1 MPIASTISRSR
12 ASKIASSPNLKASS
26 SSTLTSQKRSHSQ
39 TKRDHHSVQMT
50 SSSDIKDDNK
60 ISDDAN
66 HTGGTRLNRGR
77 LRRANSSNP
86 VQSSPSSVG
95 KEHQQQLSL
104 ENEDGKPQKQINL
117 FEFEKISYF

>member
-1 MPIASTISRSR
+1 M
-12 ASKIASSPNLKASS
+12 KASS

-60 ISDDAN
+60 ISDDATR
-66 HTGGTRLNRGR
+66 TGGTRLNRGR

-86 VQSSPSSVG
+86 TQSSPSSVG

-104 ENEDGKPQKQINL
+104 ENEHGKPQQQIDLLKNEL
-117 FEFEKISYF
+117 LLILLYF

>member
-1 MPIASTISRSR
+1 
-12 ASKIASSPNLKASS
+12 
-26 SSTLTSQKRSHSQ
+26 
-39 TKRDHHSVQMT
+39 MT

-66 HTGGTRLNRGR
+66 RTGGTRLNRGR

-86 VQSSPSSVG
+86 TQSSPSSVG

-104 ENEDGKPQKQINL
+104 EKEHGKPHKQIDLLKNEL
-117 FEFEKISYF
+117 LLILLYF